1 MPKAVGQI
9 KDYKIKT
16 LVSGDK
22 SLRITLEFNETQL
35 KQLATLG
42 TDAGET
48 IYTINFEEWKQQKPL

>member
-22 SLRITLEFNETQL
+22 SLRITLEFNESQIS
-35 KQLATLG
+35 QLATLG
-42 TDAGET
+42 TDAGQT
-48 IYTINFEEWKQQKPL
+48 IYTITFEEWKQKPL